1 MRPRSD
7 ILNDFEAAVLAALAQ
22 SPEKTVLAADLV
34 REFRPRAS
42 RSSCISRLELME
54 RRGLVRT
61 SRFAGRILVHLP
73 EEE

>member
-22 SPEKTVLAADLV
+22 SPEKTVLAADMV
-34 REFRPRAS
+34 REFLPRAS
-42 RSSCISRLELME
+42 RSSFIARLEAMD

-73 EEE
+73 EDE